1 MNKMDSDLKNEI
13 ITKQYGEKF
22 CAAPFTS
29 LHEGEHG
36 LVSTCCKTRNP
47 LGYTSKN
54 SLEEIM
60 NSDEAKRIR
69 KLFLEKKAP
78 DQCQA
83 CWKMEENGKVSS
95 NRLFAN
101 ITAID
106 SIDEVIKN
114 TAPDGTLLVQKPIW
128 VDLLWTNKCNF
139 ACLGCKPELSSTI
152 ATKYIDE
159 FSILHGHDY
168 KSSASTTWNNDNS
181 KKIEYILKHKD
192 TIEFIHLNGG
202 EPFLAED
209 IHSFLETLIEH
220 GLHKKIVIWSHT
232 NGSIKKYKGKDLIL
246 DYLAKWEDRCRIT
259 ISNDGHGKYGEYI
272 RYGYN
277 DKKWLETYKK
287 IKDSNIVV
295 TLQFCLNI
303 FNVFYVNEFLDWLR
317 DNDLTKS
324 VNLTMWFNQTLNLRL
339 LNHVPELKKEAIDNL
354 KKTLERNDLPNNWE
368 YSMSNHIKWLEVSDH
383 ANDWNLSTFCK
394 GIDAIDAK
402 RGTNFLQTFPA
413 LEPLY
418 TLGKTLT

>member
-1 MNKMDSDLKNEI
+1 MNNLSFEMQNEI
-13 ITKQYGEKF
+13 VTQKYGEKF

-29 LHEGEHG
+29 LHEGEGG
-36 LVSTCCKTRNP
+36 LISTCCKTRNP
-47 LGYTSKN
+47 LGYSSEN

-60 NSDEAKRIR
+60 NSDEAKKVR
-69 KLFLEKKAP
+69 KLFLERKTP

-83 CWKMEENGKVSS
+83 CWKMEESGKISS
-95 NRLFAN
+95 NRAFSNRSAFQ
-101 ITAID
+101 
-106 SIDEVIKN
+106 SIDDIIKN
-114 TAPDGTLLVQKPIW
+114 TAPDGTLLQQKPVW

-152 ATKYIDE
+152 ASKYINE
-159 FSILHGHDY
+159 FSTLHGIDY
-168 KSSASTTWNNDNS
+168 TTSTTSWNNDNS

-192 TIEFIHLNGG
+192 SIEFIHLNGG

-232 NGSIKKYKGKDLIL
+232 NGSIKKYKGKDIVL

-259 ISNDGHGKYGEYI
+259 MSIDGHGKYGEYI

-287 IKDSNIVV
+287 VKNSNISVS
-295 TLQFCLNI
+295 LQFCLNV
-303 FNVFYVNEFLDWLR
+303 FNVFYVNDFIDWLHENNI
-317 DNDLTKS
+317 NDH
-324 VNLTMWFNQTLNLRL
+324 VNLTMWYTTNLNLRL
-339 LNHVPELKKEAIDNL
+339 LNHVPELKREAIVQL
-354 KKTLERNDLPNNWE
+354 KKTLERKDLPLNWNQT
-368 YSMSNHIKWLEVSDH
+368 MTTHIKWFEASDH
-383 ANDWNLSTFCK
+383 ADHWNLSSFYK
-394 GIDAIDAK
+394 GIEAIDAK
-402 RGTNFLQTFPA
+402 RGTNFLETFPM

-418 TLGKTLT
+418 LTGKSLI